1 MPLKL
6 IRSSVSQSTAW
17 PAVSLDCVWD
27 RDGVV
32 CYTSKLL
39 NPEEVDDVA
48 QWNIMVEQVEQWY
61 ATRKRKPSEVAYLP
75 YLGGRRGE
83 SVGG

>member
-6 IRSSVSQSTAW
+6 LRSSVSQSTAW

-39 NPEEVDDVA
+39 NPEEVDDPA
-48 QWNIMVEQVEQWY
+48 AWNIMVEQVEQWY
-61 ATRKRKPSEVAYLP
+61 NTGRKRKYGEVAYLP
-75 YLGGRRGE
+75 YLTRDAARG
-83 SVGG
+83 